1 VRSSDVHGRARSV
14 ASSRAVRALTLVLL
28 LLGCRPDKPPAP
40 LPPLA
45 SAAYAHYLDGKL
57 AGYRDDWPA
66 AVEALTA
73 AAAAAPDQPMV
84 AVELARALVRAK
96 KEDAAKTTLAA
107 ARLKWPG
114 HSQIWLASGDL
125 LAKSAP
131 AEAIRSYRKAI
142 ELEPSE
148 EKAYLGIAKLE
159 TKPEIAMAVLTRL
172 VKQVPT
178 SIEGRYRLGQR
189 LALARKLDPAIAQ
202 LQKVLE
208 LDPDHIDARL
218 DLARGL
224 RMKGRLPEAI
234 AQTRSAF
241 DRAGQALDLAEE
253 LFYLLLEAD
262 DQQAALDLLTLL
274 DDERSDADA
283 LVSVARLYRGLG
295 RLVEARALAQRIG
308 KSDADL
314 GTLLEG
320 EIALAAGDTTNAAK
334 RVLGI
339 DKSSERFAEA
349 RKVAANAHLTAGDPQ
364 AALDA
369 LAPARAAKP
378 TDVEL
383 ATLAAFALVDL
394 KRAEEARMALASLGD
409 SATATFARAR
419 VADRAGDPAN
429 AIAICESLLAV
440 KPDLGHVLNLAGYL
454 LADSNQRLDLAEK
467 HLRRAR
473 DLSPGDPAVLDSYG
487 WLLLKQKRTR
497 EAVRILDRA
506 SRFAPL
512 EAEIQVHLAAAW
524 LADGAPRTAGAT
536 LDRAVALKPSP
547 AVQKKL
553 DAVRASLPR

>member
-1 VRSSDVHGRARSV
+1 M
-14 ASSRAVRALTLVLL
+14 ASSRGVRALVFLL

-57 AGYRDDWPA
+57 AGYREDWGA
-66 AVEALTA
+66 AVDALTA

-84 AVELARALVRAK
+84 AVELARAQARAK
-96 KEDAAKTTLAA
+96 RDAAAKATLAA

-114 HSQIWLASGDL
+114 HPQVWLASGDL
-125 LAKSAP
+125 LAKGAP
-131 AEAIRSYRKAI
+131 AEAIRAYRKAI
-142 ELEPSE
+142 ELEPTE

-159 TKPEIAMAVLTRL
+159 TKPEIAMGVLTRL

-178 SIEGRYRLGQR
+178 SIEGRYRLGQQ
-189 LALARKLDPAIAQ
+189 LAIARKLDPAIAQ

-224 RMKGRLPEAI
+224 RMKGQLDQAI

-274 DDERSDADA
+274 DDDRSDTEA
-283 LVSVARLYRGLG
+283 LVTVTRLLRGLG
-295 RLVEARALAQRIG
+295 RLGEARKLAQRIG
-308 KSDADL
+308 KLEAEL
-314 GTLLEG
+314 GVVLEA
-320 EIALAAGDTTNAAK
+320 EIDLAAGDLAAAT
-334 RVLGI
+334 RRALGI
-339 DKSSERFAEA
+339 DKGSERFVEA
-349 RKVAANAHLTAGDPQ
+349 RKLAASAQLAAADPQ
-364 AALDA
+364 AALA
-369 LAPARAAKP
+369 TLAPARAAKP

-394 KRAEEARMALASLGD
+394 GRAGEARTTLAGLGD
-409 SATATFARAR
+409 SAMATFARAR
-419 VADRAGDPAN
+419 VADRAGDPAT
-429 AIAICESLLAV
+429 AISICEALLAV
-440 KPDLGHVLNLAGYL
+440 KPDLRVALNFAGYL
-454 LADSNQRLDLAEK
+454 LADTGQRLAIAQQY
-467 HLRRAR
+467 LRRAR
-473 DLSPGDPAVLDSYG
+473 ELSPGDPAVLDSYG
-487 WLLLKQKRTR
+487 WLLLQQKHTR

-506 SRFAPL
+506 ARYAPL

-524 LADGAPRTAGAT
+524 LADGAPRTARAT
-536 LDRAVALKPSP
+536 LDRAAALKPSP
-547 AVQKKL
+547 AVQRKV
-553 DAVRASLPR
+553 DALRARLP